1 MPIESDEGQEI
12 YLYKDKQRAFTDEY
26 IHRPDCSSTSV
37 VKWYYVHLLIQRIE
51 LMEQEEKNKLNGKK
65 EQNVELIE

>member
-1 MPIESDEGQEI
+1 MPIEKDEGYGI

-26 IHRPDCSSTSV
+26 IHTPDCWSTSV
-37 VKWYYVHLLIQRIE
+37 VKQYYVHLLIQRIE
-51 LMEQEEKNKLNGKK
+51 VMEQEEKNKPNGKK